1 MNRALAKALNG
12 GESAVYLLHGEEPFL
27 TREAAEALRQT
38 VMRGGLEDFNLDRF
52 DARDKPDP
60 ERIAQAAR
68 TLPMMAARRLVW
80 VKNADALAALGA
92 KVLAPLTDYI
102 AKPDPSTCLLLE
114 APSKVKGNLALFKAC
129 KSHGLVHE
137 SAPLRD
143 RELLA
148 FATERA
154 TLRGRVLRPDAAALL
169 AEAIGR
175 DLGAIDTAL
184 ERLSLFVDGEAP
196 IEVAHVEQVVP
207 HTRTHTVWELVDAVA
222 ERRPALVLAH
232 AQVLLDQ
239 GEAPLKLLSMVV
251 RQFRQLLVGR
261 SVRAAGGSAD
271 EAAAAA
277 GVPPFRARTFASQV
291 ERYSGAELLRALE
304 RLAETDRSLKSSK
317 LPGELLFQAALLD
330 LCAG

>member
-1 MNRALAKALNG
+1 MNRALAKALEGGNG
-12 GESAVYLLHGEEPFL
+12 AVYLLHGDEAFL
-27 TREAAEALRQT
+27 SREAAEALRQS
-38 VMRGGLEDFNLDRF
+38 VMSGGLEDFNLDRF

-80 VKNADALAALGA
+80 VKNSDALAALGA
-92 KVLAPLTDYI
+92 KALAPLTDYI

-114 APSKVKGNLALFKAC
+114 APTKVKGNTALFKAC
-129 KSHGLVHE
+129 KSHGVVFE

-143 RELLA
+143 RELMA

-154 TLRGRVLRPDAAALL
+154 TQRGRQLRPDAAALL

-184 ERLSLFVDGEAP
+184 ERLSLFVDANAP

-207 HTRTHTVWELVDAVA
+207 HTRTRTVWELIDAVA
-222 ERRPALVLAH
+222 ERQPAKALAH

-239 GEAPLKLLSMVV
+239 GEAPLKLMGMVV

-261 SVRAAGGSAD
+261 SVRAAGGSAED
-271 EAAAAA
+271 AASAA
-277 GVPPFRARTFASQV
+277 GVPPFRAQTFARQV
-291 ERYSGAELLRALE
+291 ERYTGTELMRALD
-304 RLAETDRSLKSSK
+304 RLAETDRALKGSK
-317 LPGELLFQAALLD
+317 LPGELLFQGMLLD